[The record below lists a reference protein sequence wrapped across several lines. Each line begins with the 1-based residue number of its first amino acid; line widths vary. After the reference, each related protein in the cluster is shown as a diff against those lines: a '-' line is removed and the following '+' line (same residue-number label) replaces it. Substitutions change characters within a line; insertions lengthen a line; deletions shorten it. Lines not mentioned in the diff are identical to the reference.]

1 MSKRD
6 SILLLEDIVTSAQKI
21 KRYTGGLDYEAFIS
35 DERTVDA
42 VVRNFEII
50 GEAANRL
57 NKEFREQHPEIEWNR
72 IRGFRNRIV
81 HEYFGIDYRIVW
93 TIIETYLDDLISNM
107 ETVVDGYK
115 DGGTTG

>member
-6 SILLLEDIVTSAQKI
+6 SKLLLEDILDSTQKI
-21 KRYTGGLDYEAFIS
+21 KQYTADLDFETFLADDKTI
-35 DERTVDA
+35 DA

-57 NKEFREQHPEIEWNR
+57 SQEFKDRYPEIEWNR

-81 HEYFGIDYRIVW
+81 HDYFGIDYRIVW
-93 TIIETYLDDLISNM
+93 TIIESYIDGLIEKIKSIID
-107 ETVVDGYK
+107 EQ
-115 DGGTTG
+115 